1 MKVLLLGLGLQGK
14 AVAHDLERSPL
25 IQEVIA
31 ADLEVEKARDYLKRQ
46 GYRKTKVVPL
56 NASQEG
62 GLDRIVRESG
72 AQIVISMLPPSL
84 GYPAARAS
92 LDAGIPYVSSNYTG
106 QVAELHLEAL
116 EKRITL
122 LPEMGMDP
130 GDDLLLGSMAV
141 SELDEVKGLYS
152 YGGGLPEL
160 TFADNPIRYKI
171 TWTFEGVLKSYVRPA
186 LILRNGKEISISGTD
201 IFKEKHIHSVDVPG
215 IGSVEAYPNGDAVKY
230 INIFGLG
237 KKVRHMGRFGLRW
250 PGHSQFW
257 RVMVDLGFLDET
269 PEEWDRVSISPRQFL
284 VRHLEPRLQFKEK
297 ERDVVIIQVQ
307 AWGLKN
313 GKEKTITYG
322 LLDHRDLSTGLFAM
336 NRTVGYTASIGAQL
350 ILSGKIRK
358 RGVLSPARD
367 IPAREVLKELEAR
380 GMKMIHR
387 VEEGNRLSESG
398 TGSVGR

>member
-31 ADLEVEKARDYLKRQ
+31 ADLEVEKAKDYLKRQ
-46 GYRKTKVVPL
+46 GYHKTKVVPL

-84 GYPAARAS
+84 GYAAARAS
-92 LDAGIPYVSSNYTG
+92 LNAGIPYVSSNYTG

-269 PEEWDRVSISPRQFL
+269 PEEWDGVSISPRQFL